1 MSISAQGAHYET
13 SEIKILL
20 TKFQLYFTCIL
31 YRTICLGYSSTWN
44 ESKRTH
50 VVTRTRGHVPG
61 GSVGCVRAWG
71 LRNGIGTVVLTKIGH
86 ACAFGEGWKTVRRPC
101 RFLERSILGHG
112 VRAALSNAHSPRSCP
127 PFLAR
132 SSRGIRP
139 IPRSAISS
147 LLSSARDRGRNRRGE
162 STKATVK
169 SSRVDGSRYIVE
181 ACAPAI
187 SRRGGVC
194 RWKFY
199 QYLGG
204 HLVSLRQS
212 FAKSYAPNADRGL
225 TPSRPIN
232 RRRGLPE

>member
-1 MSISAQGAHYET
+1 MERKQEDTRGDPD
-13 SEIKILL
+13 
-20 TKFQLYFTCIL
+20 
-31 YRTICLGYSSTWN
+31 
-44 ESKRTH
+44 
-50 VVTRTRGHVPG
+50 TRTRSWRQCRVCSRMGVAKRHRDRRIDQNRPRVRIRG
-61 GSVGCVRAWG
+61 GLENRPSTLSLPREIDPRPRRA
-71 LRNGIGTVVLTKIGH
+71 RCPFKRTFAT
-86 ACAFGEGWKTVRRPC
+86 
-101 RFLERSILGHG
+101 
-112 VRAALSNAHSPRSCP
+112 RSCP

-204 HLVSLRQS
+204 HLVSLWQS